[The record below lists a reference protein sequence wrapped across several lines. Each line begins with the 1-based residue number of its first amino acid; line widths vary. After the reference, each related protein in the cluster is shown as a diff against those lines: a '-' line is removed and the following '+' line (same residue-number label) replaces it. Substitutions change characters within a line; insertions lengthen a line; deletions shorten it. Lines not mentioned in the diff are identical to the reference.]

1 MGRMSDF
8 LKENIKNS
16 RISVIIKV
24 RLVTSSSCLASITNV
39 HKLYSNLGNLLCVDQ
54 SNALISFNDLIVQ
67 ISKQIGYLKKKK

>member
-1 MGRMSDF
+1 MSDF

-16 RISVIIKV
+16 RISAIIKV
-24 RLVTSSSCLASITNV
+24 RHVTASSCLASITNV
-39 HKLYSNLGNLLCVDQ
+39 YKLYSNLGNLLCVDQ